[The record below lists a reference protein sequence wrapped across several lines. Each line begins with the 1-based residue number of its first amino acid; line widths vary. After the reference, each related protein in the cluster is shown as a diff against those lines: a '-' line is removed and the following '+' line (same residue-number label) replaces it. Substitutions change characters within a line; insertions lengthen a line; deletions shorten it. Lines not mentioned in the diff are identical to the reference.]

1 MLSRPPGSRRDRAA
15 RRRRE
20 LEKAAGAAVRLDR
33 HRLRI
38 GNGRITLQPEFDVVT
53 LEQALSS
60 QGLLPARLEFD
71 AGAPTEERKRS
82 RAALTAGLVRLV
94 DLVSLIETRFS
105 GVLSRLLS
113 SKDGYSSGT

>member
-15 RRRRE
+15 RRRRK

-38 GNGRITLQPEFDVVT
+38 GNGRISLQPEFDVVT
-53 LEQALSS
+53 LEHALSS
-60 QGLLPARLEFD
+60 QGLLPPGLEFD

-82 RAALTAGLVRLV
+82 RAALTNGLVRLV
-94 DLVSLIETRFS
+94 DLVSLLETRFS
-105 GVLSRLLS
+105 GALNRLLS
-113 SKDGYSSGT
+113 SDYGNHSGT